1 MSGGDIAGL
10 IAAGVFLVLVLL
22 LAVPLLKLGGVLDEV
37 RSGIRES
44 VDAITPTL
52 AETQVTVLE
61 ANKQLAKIDSITTH
75 VSETTSNVSSLVA
88 LTAAIA
94 AGVAVWMWREPRRLS
109 VLSLALIIGG
119 ALGNGVDRAVYG
131 AVVDFVHFHWGSFSW
146 YIFNIADVAIV
157 VGVIGLLYESFRP
170 SGEKTA

>member
-10 IAAGVFLVLVLL
+10 IAAGVFLVLVVL

-88 LTAAIA
+88 LTAASVGGPLIKLAGFSA
-94 AGVAVWMWREPRRLS
+94 AVRAGISSFKSDGPTKPKAKSTPKSTPKKPKPRATR
-109 VLSLALIIGG
+109 
-119 ALGNGVDRAVYG
+119 
-131 AVVDFVHFHWGSFSW
+131 
-146 YIFNIADVAIV
+146 
-157 VGVIGLLYESFRP
+157 
-170 SGEKTA
+170 

>member
-88 LTAAIA
+88 LTAASVGGPLIKLAGFSA
-94 AGVAVWMWREPRRLS
+94 AVRAGISSLKSDGPSKPKAKTTPKKPKPRATR
-109 VLSLALIIGG
+109 
-119 ALGNGVDRAVYG
+119 
-131 AVVDFVHFHWGSFSW
+131 
-146 YIFNIADVAIV
+146 
-157 VGVIGLLYESFRP
+157 
-170 SGEKTA
+170 